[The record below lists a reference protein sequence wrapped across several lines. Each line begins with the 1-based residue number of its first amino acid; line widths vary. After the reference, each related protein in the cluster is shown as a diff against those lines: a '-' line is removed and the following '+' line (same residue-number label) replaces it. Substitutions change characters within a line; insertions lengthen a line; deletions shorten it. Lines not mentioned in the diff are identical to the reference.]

1 MAPPSL
7 SQLVAV
13 ASLQL
18 TLSTSSAI
26 PVQDNSSI
34 TGPEEESMN
43 CIYSTVVCIWYTTYL
58 RSNVTQGFVLAQ
70 WFWMDTLRIFT
81 QP

>member
-1 MAPPSL
+1 MSISSSDLFISCLYSWIFTLYDNISMAPPPL

-34 TGPEEESMN
+34 TGPGEEKT
-43 CIYSTVVCIWYTTYL
+43 IYTTL
-58 RSNVTQGFVLAQ
+58 
-70 WFWMDTLRIFT
+70 
-81 QP
+81 

>member
-1 MAPPSL
+1 MAPPPL

-18 TLSTSSAI
+18 TLTTSSVI
-26 PVQDNSSI
+26 PVQDNSST
-34 TGPEEESMN
+34 TGPGEESMN
-43 CIYSTVVCIWYTTYL
+43 GLYSTVVCIQFITHL
-58 RSNVTQGFVLAQ
+58 HSNVIQGFVLAQ
-70 WFWMDTLRIFT
+70 WLWMNTFGIFT